1 MSDIPYF
8 DIKLNSMVAK
18 ITGRC
23 ILVTLACF
31 LIVGFCEYQFNPF
44 AWSFTERTVTLV
56 VAIIADIITIAASGG
71 FGEMD

>member
-8 DIKLNSMVAK
+8 DIKLKSKTSK

-23 ILVTLACF
+23 ILVTLICF
-31 LIVGFCEYQFNPF
+31 LIVGFCEFQFNPF

-56 VAIIADIITIAASGG
+56 VAIIADVITIGFSGG
-71 FGEMD
+71 FGEID